1 MDTRDIIARLAGAEL
16 SSAEIIPVL
25 LGLAALAL
33 GALVGWLWRGAALR
47 RMRAELDRAAD
58 AAQQQALAEAGL
70 RSERDRLLAQL
81 EDIAQR
87 QECPAG

>member
-47 RMRAELDRAAD
+47 HMRAELDRAAD

-70 RSERDRLLAQL
+70 RSERDRPAR
-81 EDIAQR
+81 AAR
-87 QECPAG
+87 GHRAAAGSPAG